1 MHTNTHFDTCR
12 LHSCMHACMHTCT
25 CMHACTHMHTCM
37 HARTHARTH
46 THIQWRMYLCT
57 HTSNWD
63 WQIHHCYEVIKVHVV
78 KNLLF
83 LYQKSY
89 SISFQLWLRLQW
101 TNMQGASGSA
111 PDNTDRKVWESHLAE
126 WFPLASHPG
135 GITGL
140 HLWCAL
146 QRQSL
151 GLQQRWFASVDYHR
165 IQYHWSEV
173 IIMTNSIFHTLR

>member
-1 MHTNTHFDTCR
+1 
-12 LHSCMHACMHTCT
+12 MHACTHA
-25 CMHACTHMHTCM
+25 HACTHMHACM

-101 TNMQGASGSA
+101 TSMQGASGSA